1 MATKRVPRARISVS
15 TPELAIIFR
24 GESVSGHP
32 GARGGPKKSENLTEN
47 YPNNE
52 NFHKIILNNSSLV
65 QLHSGALDYNPC
77 EPREDAVMP
86 PPLTEGSP
94 RDRMP

>member
-32 GARGGPKKSENLTEN
+32 GARGGTTNPENRTGVFPQKMKN
-47 YPNNE
+47 VFFYKTIFPQ
-52 NFHKIILNNSSLV
+52 NNSSLV
-65 QLHSGALDYNPC
+65 QLHSGALDPH
-77 EPREDAVMP
+77 
-86 PPLTEGSP
+86 
-94 RDRMP
+94 